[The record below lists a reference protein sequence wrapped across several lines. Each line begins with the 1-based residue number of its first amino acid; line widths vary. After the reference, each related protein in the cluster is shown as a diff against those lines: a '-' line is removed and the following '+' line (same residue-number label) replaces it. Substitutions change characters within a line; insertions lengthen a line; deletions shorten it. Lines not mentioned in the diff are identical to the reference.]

1 MSSVCSASIA
11 VLPSLSQSA
20 FRKGTNMPPPYRPLT
35 FGSFLFPKASEGPG
49 LLRQA
54 ALTEALDFDLIGVP
68 DHADWGHYIDQWTL
82 MSAVIG
88 HTSRIEVFG
97 AVSALAL
104 REPPFVLAKAAL
116 SLDNIAPGR
125 FHFGLGTGALP
136 GIPSIDGPQ
145 WTPAESVDR
154 LREAIELTRVAWS
167 GVSPATYTGRYYRL
181 NEASLPPAPS
191 PGLDIWIGAVKPR
204 MRKLIAQAADG
215 WIPGMFSIDPDQI
228 VIEVDH
234 LDAELEA
241 AGRPRA
247 AVRRVYNMIAKKI
260 QPTSDG
266 FLVGPPDQWVDQ
278 ITQIALDYGFDTF
291 LFGDRE
297 NTVEHLHIVAEEV
310 IPQVRANVESAVRA
324 GAA

>member
-1 MSSVCSASIA
+1 MSA
-11 VLPSLSQSA
+11 
-20 FRKGTNMPPPYRPLT
+20 PYRPIT
-35 FGSFLFPKASEGPG
+35 FGSFLFPKASEGRG

-54 ALTEALDFDLIGVP
+54 ALTEELGFDLIGVP

-116 SLDNIAPGR
+116 SLDSLAPGR

-136 GIPSIDGPQ
+136 GIQSIDGPQ
-145 WTPAESVDR
+145 WTPGESVDR

-167 GVSPATYTGRYYRL
+167 GVSPASYAGRYYRI
-181 NEASLPPAPS
+181 NEATVPPAPS

-215 WIPGMFSIDPDQI
+215 WIPGMFSVDPDQI
-228 VIEVDH
+228 GIEVDH
-234 LDAELEA
+234 LNAELDA
-241 AGRPRA
+241 AGRPRG
-247 AVRRVYNMIAKKI
+247 AVRRVYNTIAKKI
-260 QPTSDG
+260 QPTSAG
-266 FLVGPPDQWVDQ
+266 FLVGPPEQWVDQ
-278 ITQIALDYGFDTF
+278 LTEIALDFGFDTF
-291 LFGDRE
+291 LFGDRDA
-297 NTVEHLHIVAEEV
+297 TVEHLHVVADQV
-310 IPQVRANVESAVRA
+310 IPQVRANLASAVQVVA
-324 GAA
+324 

>member
-1 MSSVCSASIA
+1 MSA
-11 VLPSLSQSA
+11 
-20 FRKGTNMPPPYRPLT
+20 PYRPLT
-35 FGSFLFPKASEGPG
+35 FGSFLFPKASEGPR
-49 LLRQA
+49 LLDQA
-54 ALTEALDFDLIGVP
+54 ALAEELGFDLIGVP

-88 HTSRIEVFG
+88 RTSRIEVFG

-116 SLDNIAPGR
+116 SLDNLAPGR

-154 LREAIELTRVAWS
+154 LREAIELTRIAWS
-167 GVSPATYTGRYYRL
+167 GVSPASYAGRYYRL
-181 NEASLPPAPS
+181 TEATLPPAPS

-215 WIPGMFSIDPDQI
+215 WIPGMFSVDPDQI

-241 AGRPRA
+241 AGRPRS
-247 AVRRVYNMIAKKI
+247 AVRRVYNLIAKKI
-260 QPTSDG
+260 QPTSNG
-266 FLVGPPDQWVDQ
+266 FLVGPPEQWIDQL
-278 ITQIALDYGFDTF
+278 TQIALDYGFDTF
-291 LFGDRE
+291 LFGDRDA
-297 NTVEHLHIVAEEV
+297 TVEHLHIVADRI
-310 IPQVRANVESAVRA
+310 IPQVRANV
-324 GAA
+324 AAAAQGVAE